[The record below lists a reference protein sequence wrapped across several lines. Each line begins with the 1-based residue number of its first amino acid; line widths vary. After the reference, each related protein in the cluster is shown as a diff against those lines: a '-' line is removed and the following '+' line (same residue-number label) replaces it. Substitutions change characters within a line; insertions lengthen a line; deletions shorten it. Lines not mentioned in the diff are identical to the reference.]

1 MPALIDLLAAANTH
15 AEQQRL
21 IVLLAIG
28 FAIGAF
34 GHLIGS
40 RPVIAAGIA
49 IFFCASFLIP
59 LLLYR

>member
-1 MPALIDLLAAANTH
+1 VLALVDLLAATTSH
-15 AEQQRL
+15 AAQQRL

-34 GHLIGS
+34 GHLINS
-40 RPVIAAGIA
+40 RPVIAAGVA
-49 IFFCASFLIP
+49 IFFCASFLLP

>member
-1 MPALIDLLAAANTH
+1 MLLA
-15 AEQQRL
+15 
-21 IVLLAIG
+21 VG
-28 FAIGAF
+28 FAIGVF

-40 RPVIAAGIA
+40 RPVIAAGVA